1 MKQKMGIDD
10 DVDCKKK
17 NVYTKLYTIKQ
28 KWSKNEAK
36 SWEIKAKPKNM
47 TAK

>member
-1 MKQKMGIDD
+1 MKEIKHRERRSEIERKKEMKQKMGIDD

-28 KWSKNEAK
+28 K
-36 SWEIKAKPKNM
+36 
-47 TAK
+47 